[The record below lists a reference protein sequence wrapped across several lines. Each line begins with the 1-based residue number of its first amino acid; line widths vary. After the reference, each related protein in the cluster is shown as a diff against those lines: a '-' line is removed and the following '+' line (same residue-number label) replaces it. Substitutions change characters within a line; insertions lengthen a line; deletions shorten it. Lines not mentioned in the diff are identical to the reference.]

1 MQASVYEKHGKHQQP
16 TVLVVFAFHL
26 AKALT
31 VVQDEVLLWLHIA
44 SSLACVSTLPH
55 LGAGLSLLSCMAPIA
70 FPYKVQDGK
79 AWKSFRNSQAVDT
92 MWGRA
97 GVHLLVMCQSAYN
110 SNDCESGIHW
120 FRLQNWLGKGL
131 QTTRSPQ
138 TKLIFEITC
147 TTSTSSHLSYS
158 LFFVAEFTM

>member
-70 FPYKVQDGK
+70 FPWIWVTTCTKCRMG
-79 AWKSFRNSQAVDT
+79 RL
-92 MWGRA
+92 GRA
-97 GVHLLVMCQSAYN
+97 SGTAKLLTLCG
-110 SNDCESGIHW
+110 EELE
-120 FRLQNWLGKGL
+120 F
-131 QTTRSPQ
+131 
-138 TKLIFEITC
+138 IFW
-147 TTSTSSHLSYS
+147 
-158 LFFVAEFTM
+158 